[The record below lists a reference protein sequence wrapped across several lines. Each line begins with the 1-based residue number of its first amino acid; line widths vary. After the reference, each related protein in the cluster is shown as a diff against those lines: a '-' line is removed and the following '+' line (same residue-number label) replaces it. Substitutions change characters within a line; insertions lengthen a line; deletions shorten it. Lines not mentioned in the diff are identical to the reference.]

1 MTSKKYF
8 SDLNYSLGNEDTG
21 FEVELLKI
29 LKPQK
34 ILSIAGCGSR
44 LWPLVAHGAQKI
56 IGIDVAPQQLGI
68 SELRLESIKTLTH
81 KEYLIFWGFAP
92 YAAYDYTFERKNLY
106 QKLNLTVETKKYFDQ
121 WFEYNQWGSLL
132 YAGKW
137 EKTFSLL
144 SKLVR
149 AMLGRDYD
157 AIFNHRSVES
167 QNTFYQSEF
176 PLKKWKAV
184 LFLLGNK
191 TVFDTLLY
199 KGDFIKKNVPES
211 HFDYY
216 FNNFEQLFTQVR
228 VRDSF
233 FAHLCF
239 HGEIKH
245 EDGNTIEADS
255 EVFESMKRVL
265 NGSCQT
271 VLEPLDLLSAA
282 KKYENENLDFLSLS
296 DVPSYFSGDIER
308 NYLQEL
314 RKTLSVGG
322 VAVVR
327 SYLRVPEADLSGFV
341 DITPQFAE
349 LIRCEGVQMYR
360 IHIYQKE

>member
-1 MTSKKYF
+1 MSSKKYF

-21 FEVELLKI
+21 FEVELLRV
-29 LKPQK
+29 LKPQN

-44 LWPLVAHGAQKI
+44 LWPLAAHGAKKV
-56 IGIDVAPQQLGI
+56 IGIDVAPQQLAI
-68 SELRLESIKTLTH
+68 SELRLEGIKKLTH

-92 YAAYDYTFERKNLY
+92 YAAYDYRFERKNLY
-106 QKLNLTVETKKYFDQ
+106 KKLELSSETKKYFDR
-121 WFEYNQWGSLL
+121 WFEENHWGSVL

-137 EKTFSLL
+137 ERTFALL

-149 AMLGRDYD
+149 AMLGKDY
-157 AIFNHRSVES
+157 AKIFEHRTLES
-167 QNTFYQSEF
+167 QNSFYHSDF

-199 KGDFIKKNVPES
+199 KGDFIKKNVSES

-216 FNNFEQLFTQVR
+216 FNNFEQLFTQVL

-239 HGEIKH
+239 HGEITH
-245 EDGNTIEADS
+245 EDGNTIEADPV
-255 EVFESMKRVL
+255 VFEQMKKAFSSGCL
-265 NGSCQT
+265 G

-282 KKYENENLDFLSLS
+282 AKFKNEGLDFLSLS
-296 DVPSYFSGDIER
+296 DVPSYFGGDIEK
-308 NYLQEL
+308 NFMQDLKASL
-314 RKTLSVGG
+314 NPGG

-327 SYLRVPEADLSGFV
+327 SYLREPQADLSGYV
-341 DITPQFAE
+341 DITPQFSE
-349 LIRCEGVQMYR
+349 MIRREGVQMYR
-360 IHIYQKE
+360 IKIYQKE